1 MQYERNRRNF
11 NQQAAGSGLNTG
23 TASQA
28 ALAQN
33 STWQRDYGNLR
44 TAEADA
50 LSAADRQMA
59 ELETQYKSAVAQAI
73 AENDYNR
80 AKALMDEYGNQE
92 NRDATMA
99 KILAGYGD
107 FSGYAKL
114 YGDDVAN
121 NMTQYWIYSN
131 PQLAYSMGKIS
142 EDEYRRL
149 TGKSSGGSGSGSGG
163 TSGTGGGSASDKK
176 SGQGYTSNGL
186 NLTDMMELINKGDT
200 LSALR
205 QAETF
210 AADAYANPDKY
221 TDSQIER
228 MAELKR
234 MAQRGQKI
242 SGSVGGGR
250 NLDALR

>member
-11 NQQAAGSGLNTG
+11 NQQAAGSGLNAG

-50 LSAADRQMA
+50 LTEADRQMA
-59 ELETQYKSAVAQAI
+59 ALETQYKSAVAQAI

-92 NRDATMA
+92 NRDAAMA
-99 KILAGYGD
+99 KTLASYGD

-114 YGDDVAN
+114 YGDDAAN
-121 NMTQYWIYSN
+121 NMAQYWIYSN

-142 EDEYRRL
+142 ADEYARL
-149 TGKSSGGSGSGSGG
+149 TGKY
-163 TSGTGGGSASDKK
+163 TGGKVTGGK
-176 SGQGYTSNGL
+176 
-186 NLTDMMELINKGDT
+186 T
-200 LSALR
+200 LSEAFTEADNSKATMRVNPDQYKGLR
-205 QAETF
+205 QTLMQGND
-210 AADAYANPDKY
+210 AAARSALDYITKNASLFTDQELSDLANY
-221 TDSQIER
+221 FSR
-228 MAELKR
+228 R
-234 MAQRGQKI
+234 
-242 SGSVGGGR
+242 
-250 NLDALR
+250 

>member
-1 MQYERNRRNF
+1 MV
-11 NQQAAGSGLNTG
+11 A
-23 TASQA
+23 
-28 ALAQN
+28 
-33 STWQRDYGNLR
+33 
-44 TAEADA
+44 
-50 LSAADRQMA
+50 
-59 ELETQYKSAVAQAI
+59 LETQYKSAVAQAI

-121 NMTQYWIYSN
+121 NMAQYWIYSN

-149 TGKSSGGSGSGSGG
+149 TGKSSGG
-163 TSGTGGGSASDKK
+163 GGSRETGRTDGDSNHDNKY
-176 SGQGYTSNGL
+176 GQGYTSNGL
-186 NLTDMMELINKGDT
+186 NLTGMMELVNKGDT
-200 LSALR
+200 LAALR
-205 QAETF
+205 QAEAF
-210 AADAYANPDKY
+210 ASDAYANPDKY

>member
-1 MQYERNRRNF
+1 
-11 NQQAAGSGLNTG
+11 
-23 TASQA
+23 
-28 ALAQN
+28 
-33 STWQRDYGNLR
+33 
-44 TAEADA
+44 
-50 LSAADRQMA
+50 MA

-121 NMTQYWIYSN
+121 NMAQYWIYSN

-142 EDEYRRL
+142 ADEYARL
-149 TGKSSGGSGSGSGG
+149 TGKSSKGSGSGSRE
-163 TSGTGGGSASDKK
+163 TGRTDGDSTPDNKY
-176 SGQGYTSNGL
+176 GQGYTSNGL
-186 NLTDMMELINKGDT
+186 NLTDMMELVNKGDT
-200 LSALR
+200 LAALR
-205 QAETF
+205 QAESF

>member
-11 NQQAAGSGLNTG
+11 NRQAAGSGLNTG

-50 LSAADRQMA
+50 LAKADQQMA
-59 ELETQYKSAVAQAI
+59 ALETQYKSAVAQAI

-92 NRDATMA
+92 SRDATMA

-121 NMTQYWIYSN
+121 NMAQYWISQN
-131 PQLAYSMGKIS
+131 PKLAYDMGRIS
-142 EDEYRRL
+142 AEDYARL
-149 TGKSSGGSGSGSGG
+149 TGKSSGGSGGSGSSGG
-163 TSGTGGGSASDKK
+163 LFGNGSELAKALLSGKTGGLTAPPASDKRSETVNPEQYK
-176 SGQGYTSNGL
+176 GLRQTLMQG
-186 NLTDMMELINKGDT
+186 DDAARK
-200 LSALR
+200 SALDFITR
-205 QAETF
+205 N
-210 AADAYANPDKY
+210 ANKF
-221 TDSQIER
+221 TDQ
-228 MAELKR
+228 ELSDLANYY
-234 MAQRGQKI
+234 M
-242 SGSVGGGR
+242 GR
-250 NLDALR
+250 

>member
-50 LSAADRQMA
+50 LARADQQMA
-59 ELETQYKSAVAQAI
+59 ALETQYKSAVASAI

-80 AKALMDEYGNQE
+80 AKALMDEYSNQE
-92 NRDATMA
+92 SRDAAMA
-99 KILAGYGD
+99 KTLASYGD

-121 NMTQYWIYSN
+121 NMAQYWISKN
-131 PQLAYSMGKIS
+131 PKLAYGMGRIS
-142 EDEYRRL
+142 AEDYARL
-149 TGKSSGGSGSGSGG
+149 TGKSSGGSGGGSGSRGG
-163 TSGTGGGSASDKK
+163 LFGGGSEHAKALL
-176 SGQGYTSNGL
+176 SGKTGGTTGTTAGGSRSETVNAEQYKGLRRTLMQGN
-186 NLTDMMELINKGDT
+186 DAAAK
-200 LSALR
+200 SALDFITR
-205 QAETF
+205 N
-210 AADAYANPDKY
+210 ANKF
-221 TDSQIER
+221 TEQ
-228 MAELKR
+228 ELSDLANYY
-234 MAQRGQKI
+234 M
-242 SGSVGGGR
+242 GR
-250 NLDALR
+250 

>member
-50 LSAADRQMA
+50 LARADQQMA
-59 ELETQYKSAVAQAI
+59 ALETQYKSAVASAI
-73 AENDYNR
+73 AENDYDR

-92 NRDATMA
+92 NRDAAMA
-99 KILAGYGD
+99 KTLASYGD

-142 EDEYRRL
+142 ADEYARL
-149 TGKSSGGSGSGSGG
+149 TGKYPGGKAA
-163 TSGTGGGSASDKK
+163 TSTSLTAGDNPVTDNKY
-176 SGQGYTSNGL
+176 GQGYTSNGL

-205 QAETF
+205 QAEAF

>member
-50 LSAADRQMA
+50 LARADQQMA
-59 ELETQYKSAVAQAI
+59 ALEKQYKSAVASAI

-92 NRDATMA
+92 NRDAAMA
-99 KILAGYGD
+99 KTLASYGD
-107 FSGYAKL
+107 FSGYARL

-121 NMTQYWIYSN
+121 NMAQYWISQN
-131 PQLAYSMGKIS
+131 PKLAYGMGRIS
-142 EDEYRRL
+142 AEDYARL
-149 TGKSSGGSGSGSGG
+149 TGKSSGGSGGSGG
-163 TSGTGGGSASDKK
+163 GSGRSGGLYGGGSELAKALLGGKTGGTTGTTAGGSRSETVNAEQYKGLRRTLMQGDDAAAKNALDFITRNANKFTDQELSD
-176 SGQGYTSNGL
+176 L
-186 NLTDMMELINKGDT
+186 
-200 LSALR
+200 
-205 QAETF
+205 
-210 AADAYANPDKY
+210 ANY
-221 TDSQIER
+221 Y
-228 MAELKR
+228 M
-234 MAQRGQKI
+234 
-242 SGSVGGGR
+242 GR
-250 NLDALR
+250 

>member
-11 NQQAAGSGLNTG
+11 NRQAAGSGLNTG

-50 LSAADRQMA
+50 LAKADQQMA
-59 ELETQYKSAVAQAI
+59 ALETQYKSAVAQAI

-92 NRDATMA
+92 SRDATMA

-121 NMTQYWIYSN
+121 NMAQYWISQN
-131 PQLAYSMGKIS
+131 PKLAYDMGRIS
-142 EDEYRRL
+142 AEGYARL
-149 TGKSSGGSGSGSGG
+149 TGKSSGGSGGGSGSSGGLFGNGSELAKALLGGKTGG
-163 TSGTGGGSASDKK
+163 TTGTSASGSRSETVNTEQYK
-176 SGQGYTSNGL
+176 GLRRTLMQGNDAAAKNALDFITRNASKF
-186 NLTDMMELINKGDT
+186 TDQELSD
-200 LSALR
+200 L
-205 QAETF
+205 
-210 AADAYANPDKY
+210 ANY
-221 TDSQIER
+221 Y
-228 MAELKR
+228 M
-234 MAQRGQKI
+234 
-242 SGSVGGGR
+242 GR
-250 NLDALR
+250 

>member
-1 MQYERNRRNF
+1 
-11 NQQAAGSGLNTG
+11 
-23 TASQA
+23 
-28 ALAQN
+28 
-33 STWQRDYGNLR
+33 
-44 TAEADA
+44 
-50 LSAADRQMA
+50 MA

-149 TGKSSGGSGSGSGG
+149 TGKSSGGSGSGG
-163 TSGTGGGSASDKK
+163 TSGTGGEK
-176 SGQGYTSNGL
+176 SGAANSTGTGGGSSSPNGILGAIRDAMNGGSRDAAQSILADAISNG
-186 NLTDMMELINKGDT
+186 TKF
-200 LSALR
+200 S
-205 QAETF
+205 
-210 AADAYANPDKY
+210 
-221 TDSQIER
+221 DSQLATIAS
-228 MAELKR
+228 MI
-234 MAQRGQKI
+234 GTNGNI
-242 SGSVGGGR
+242 SGSVGGLVNR
-250 NLDALR
+250 PNLIARF

>member
-11 NQQAAGSGLNTG
+11 NRQAAGSGLNTG

-50 LSAADRQMA
+50 LAKADQQMA
-59 ELETQYKSAVAQAI
+59 ALETQYKSAVAQAI

-92 NRDATMA
+92 SRDATMA

-121 NMTQYWIYSN
+121 NMAQYWISQN
-131 PQLAYSMGKIS
+131 PKLAYDMGRIS
-142 EDEYRRL
+142 AEGYARL
-149 TGKSSGGSGSGSGG
+149 TGKSSGGSGGGSGSSGG
-163 TSGTGGGSASDKK
+163 LFGNGSRSETVNTEQYKGLRRTLMQGNDAAAKNALDFITRNASKF
-176 SGQGYTSNGL
+176 
-186 NLTDMMELINKGDT
+186 TDQELSD
-200 LSALR
+200 L
-205 QAETF
+205 
-210 AADAYANPDKY
+210 ANY
-221 TDSQIER
+221 Y
-228 MAELKR
+228 M
-234 MAQRGQKI
+234 
-242 SGSVGGGR
+242 GR
-250 NLDALR
+250 

>member
-50 LSAADRQMA
+50 LAKADQQMA
-59 ELETQYKSAVAQAI
+59 ALETQYKSAVAQAI

-92 NRDATMA
+92 NRDATTA

-121 NMTQYWIYSN
+121 NMAQYWISQN
-131 PQLAYSMGKIS
+131 PKLAYDMGRIS
-142 EDEYRRL
+142 AEDYARL
-149 TGKSSGGSGSGSGG
+149 TGKSSGGSGGSGSSGG
-163 TSGTGGGSASDKK
+163 LFGNGSELAKALLSGKTGGLTAPPAGDSRSETVNAEQYK
-176 SGQGYTSNGL
+176 GLRRTLMQG
-186 NLTDMMELINKGDT
+186 DDAAAK
-200 LSALR
+200 SALDFITR
-205 QAETF
+205 NASKFTDQELS
-210 AADAYANPDKY
+210 DLANY
-221 TDSQIER
+221 Y
-228 MAELKR
+228 M
-234 MAQRGQKI
+234 
-242 SGSVGGGR
+242 GR
-250 NLDALR
+250 

>member
-50 LSAADRQMA
+50 LTEADRQMA
-59 ELETQYKSAVAQAI
+59 ALETQYKSAVAQAI

-92 NRDATMA
+92 SRDAAMA
-99 KILAGYGD
+99 KTLASYGD

-114 YGDDVAN
+114 YGDDAAN
-121 NMTQYWIYSN
+121 TMAQYWISQN
-131 PQLAYSMGKIS
+131 PKLAYDMGRIS
-142 EDEYRRL
+142 EEDYARL
-149 TGKSSGGSGSGSGG
+149 TGKSSGGSG
-163 TSGTGGGSASDKK
+163 GGGSGSR
-176 SGQGYTSNGL
+176 GGL
-186 NLTDMMELINKGDT
+186 
-200 LSALR
+200 
-205 QAETF
+205 F
-210 AADAYANPDKY
+210 
-221 TDSQIER
+221 
-228 MAELKR
+228 
-234 MAQRGQKI
+234 
-242 SGSVGGGR
+242 GGGSELAKALLSGKTGGLTELPASGNRSETVNSEQYKGLRRTLMQGDNAAAKNALDFITR
-250 NLDALR
+250 NASKFTDQELSDLANYYMGR

>member
-11 NQQAAGSGLNTG
+11 NRQAAGSGLNTG

-50 LSAADRQMA
+50 LAKADQQMA
-59 ELETQYKSAVAQAI
+59 ALETQYKSAVASAI
-73 AENDYNR
+73 AENDYDR

-92 NRDATMA
+92 NRDAAMA
-99 KILAGYGD
+99 KTLASYGD
-107 FSGYAKL
+107 FSGYARL

-121 NMTQYWIYSN
+121 NMAQYWIYSN

-163 TSGTGGGSASDKK
+163 TSGTGGKKPDAANSTGTGEGSS
-176 SGQGYTSNGL
+176 SSNGIL
-186 NLTDMMELINKGDT
+186 GAIRDAMNGGSRDAAQSILAT
-200 LSALR
+200 LLR
-205 QAETF
+205 TE
-210 AADAYANPDKY
+210 
-221 TDSQIER
+221 
-228 MAELKR
+228 
-234 MAQRGQKI
+234 
-242 SGSVGGGR
+242 
-250 NLDALR
+250 

>member
-50 LSAADRQMA
+50 LARADQQMA
-59 ELETQYKSAVAQAI
+59 ALETQYKSAVASAI

-99 KILAGYGD
+99 KTLASYGD
-107 FSGYAKL
+107 FSGYARL

-121 NMTQYWIYSN
+121 NMAQYWISQN
-131 PQLAYSMGKIS
+131 PKLAYDMGRIS
-142 EDEYRRL
+142 AEDFARL
-149 TGKSSGGSGSGSGG
+149 TGKSSGGSGGSGG
-163 TSGTGGGSASDKK
+163 GSGRSGGLYGGGSELAKALLGGKAGGATGTTAGGSRSETVNAEQYK
-176 SGQGYTSNGL
+176 GLRRTLMQGN
-186 NLTDMMELINKGDT
+186 DAAAK
-200 LSALR
+200 SALDFITR
-205 QAETF
+205 NASKFTDQELS
-210 AADAYANPDKY
+210 DLANY
-221 TDSQIER
+221 Y
-228 MAELKR
+228 M
-234 MAQRGQKI
+234 
-242 SGSVGGGR
+242 GR
-250 NLDALR
+250 